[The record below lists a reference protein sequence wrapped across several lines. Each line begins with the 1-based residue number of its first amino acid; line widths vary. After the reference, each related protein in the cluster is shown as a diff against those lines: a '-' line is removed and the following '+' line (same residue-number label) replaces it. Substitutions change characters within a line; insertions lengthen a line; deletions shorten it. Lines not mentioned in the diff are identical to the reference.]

1 MLKMKEI
8 QQKRNKSIPNFIWN
22 LMHAVCKIK
31 CNVQTAVTI
40 QCFQLCTKLKPSQR
54 TNTSK
59 SNKGIEKGLSFT
71 GHFDEVL
78 YWENLIK
85 SDFRENWSVVCGRW
99 VGGLVE
105 RQLLEK
111 RGWDS
116 GKGGGDCQKRGGGRL
131 SEKCFKLV
139 GFYWIEMS
147 GVFF

>member
-8 QQKRNKSIPNFIWN
+8 QQKPNKSIPNFIWN

-31 CNVQTAVTI
+31 CNIQTAVTI
-40 QCFQLCTKLKPSQR
+40 QCFQVCTKLKPSQR

-85 SDFRENWSVVCGRW
+85 SDFRENWSVVGGLW
-99 VGGLVE
+99 VGGWVGGKAVVG
-105 RQLLEK
+105 EK
-111 RGWDS
+111 GLGQWEGWW
-116 GKGGGDCQKRGGGRL
+116 RL
-131 SEKCFKLV
+131 SEKGWGETFRKM
-139 GFYWIEMS
+139 F
-147 GVFF
+147 